1 MSLFVLKIS
10 ELKAKYAKSQ
20 EQVKQKTV
28 RLEYME
34 KTIKQQQQE
43 LRKRMDQVT
52 EFEKVSVKILHY
64 HE

>member
-10 ELKAKYAKSQ
+10 ELKAKYAQSQ
-20 EQVKQKTV
+20 EQVKQKTI

-34 KTIKQQQQE
+34 KTMKQQQQE

-52 EFEKVSVKILHY
+52 EFEKVSVNI
-64 HE
+64 

>member
-20 EQVKQKTV
+20 EQVKQKTI

-34 KTIKQQQQE
+34 KTMKQQQQE

-52 EFEKVSVKILHY
+52 EFEKVSVNI
-64 HE
+64 